1 MGRVSGGRIGSSR
14 GLFSKTSSSS
24 STFSSFRP
32 RIFGGPSIYSG
43 SFVRTTNNSKEKSL
57 SENIKEKNTA
67 GILYNIENILRN
79 IIVLVLTLLFLYFA
93 IYIIY
98 YYVIKKI
105 FKYIKK

>member
-32 RIFGGPSIYSG
+32 RIFGGPSIYFRRFDKTS
-43 SFVRTTNNSKEKSL
+43 NNNNDKSL
-57 SENIKEKNTA
+57 SENIKEKNVE
-67 GILYNIENILRN
+67 GIFNNIAIIIRNILV
-79 IIVLVLTLLFLYFA
+79 IILTLLFLYFA
-93 IYIIY
+93 IYVIF

-105 FKYIKK
+105 FKYIEK

>member
-32 RIFGGPSIYSG
+32 RIFGGPSIYFRRFDKTS
-43 SFVRTTNNSKEKSL
+43 NNNNDKSL

-67 GILYNIENILRN
+67 GILYNIANILRN

-98 YYVIKKI
+98 YFVIKKI
-105 FKYIKK
+105 FKYITK